1 MAETILP
8 KSAEMSYFYR
18 YLLYES
24 FPSMRI
30 PSAYNPVPF
39 LREHY
44 KIIGSYI
51 FTLFFI
57 GLAIWFIKH
66 EKAELQQVKVLVVTS
81 RWEWI
86 AIGVA
91 LSIAYIFIHGL
102 MYKSSFSAVGTKV
115 SLGDASM
122 LFLKRNFV
130 SVFLPAGGVSS
141 LAFFSGTIE
150 EKGVS
155 KSQINFASS
164 IYGFVG
170 ILSVL
175 VIAIPVFVYAI
186 FQGSIGMGEWFGLI
200 AAFLLIGLVYLFFRS
215 IVKNG
220 RVYRLL
226 LKYIPVIE
234 VYLGDFR
241 NNKIERNSFIH
252 TFLYSML
259 IEVVGIIHIYL
270 AMVALNIPPSL
281 IIATVS
287 YVVAV
292 VFLIISPFLRGLGAV
307 EASMTFMLIRLGYHE
322 AAAVSVTILYRFM
335 EFWIPLLLGALSF
348 LLKINKLLMRIVPA
362 LLILALGIVNIVSVL
377 TPAIHERLVF
387 LKNVL
392 PVSAIAASNYFVLVA
407 GLFLLVTAAFM
418 LKGLRMAWYF
428 AMALC
433 LLSLVGNLTK
443 AIDYEEAVFSL
454 VVIVGLVASR
464 KEYYVK
470 HNSKLRYIGIQTT
483 LLSVAAVILYGVIGF
498 YFLDARHFN
507 VDFSLLESIKYTLE
521 NFVLIESA
529 DLIPMDSFAKGFL
542 YSINISGF
550 LSMAFLFYTLIRPYI
565 MKDSTDEEEYEWAKT
580 QLEKYGNSAM
590 DYFKTYHDK
599 LIYRHPEMEGF
610 VSYRVSGNFAVVLE
624 SPVTAAENLQ
634 AFIRAFDK
642 YCFES
647 GLKSFYYRVP
657 EEALDTFLA
666 CGKKRLY
673 LGQEGVVDLRTF
685 TLDGGNRKSIRNALK
700 KVAEKGFHCQIY
712 TAPVKDGLLQKIKS
726 VSDEWLA
733 DTGREEIVFSQG
745 MFLWE
750 ELKQQ
755 TIITVENNEEK
766 IVAFLNVIPDFAG
779 GEGTYDLIRKTK
791 DAPNGV
797 IDFIL
802 VELFKFLK
810 DTGCTS
816 VNIGFAPL
824 SGLMDPKNLPERSMK
839 FAYEKIKSFS
849 HYKGLRDAKDKFS
862 PEWHNKY
869 LVYDQDYD
877 LIQVPAVLAKVIKP

>member
-1 MAETILP
+1 M
-8 KSAEMSYFYR
+8 
-18 YLLYES
+18 LLFICSENS
-24 FPSMRI
+24 KPIMKLHPS
-30 PSAYNPVPF
+30 YNPVPF

-57 GLAIWFIKH
+57 GLAIWFVKH
-66 EKAELQQVKVLVVTS
+66 ERGELQQVKQLVVTS
-81 RWEWI
+81 QWEWI
-86 AIGVA
+86 VPGIL
-91 LSIAYIFIHGL
+91 LSIVYIFVHGL
-102 MYKSSFSAVGTKV
+102 MYKSSFAAVGSKV
-115 SLGDASM
+115 GLGDATM
-122 LFLKRNFV
+122 LFMKRNFV

-141 LAFFSGTIE
+141 LAFFSTAIE
-150 EKGVS
+150 KKGVS

-200 AAFLLIGLVYLFFRS
+200 AAFVLIGLVYLLFRS
-215 IVKNG
+215 VVNNG
-220 RVYRLL
+220 SVYRLITR
-226 LKYIPVIE
+226 YIPVVE
-234 VYLGDFR
+234 VFLGDFR
-241 NNKIERNSFIH
+241 SNKIERNGFIV
-252 TFLYSML
+252 TFIYSML
-259 IEVVGIIHIYL
+259 IEIVGIVHIYI
-270 AMVALNIPPSL
+270 AMLALNVAPSL
-281 IIATVS
+281 IVATIS

-307 EASMTFMLIRLGYHE
+307 EASMTFMLIRLGYTE
-322 AAAVSVTILYRFM
+322 AAAVSITVLYRFM

-348 LLKINKLLMRIVPA
+348 LLKINKLLMRIIPA

-387 LKNVL
+387 LRDFL

-418 LKGLRMAWYF
+418 LKGLKMAWYF

-433 LLSLVGNLTK
+433 LFSLVGNLTK
-443 AIDYEEAVFSL
+443 AIDYEEATFSL

-483 LLSVAAVILYGVIGF
+483 LLSVVAVILYGTIGF
-498 YFLDARHFN
+498 YFLDAKHFN
-507 VDFSLLESIKYTLE
+507 VDFSLTESIKYTLE

-529 DLIPMDSFAKGFL
+529 NLIPTDSFAKGFL

-550 LSMAFLFYTLIRPYI
+550 LSLAFLFYTLIRPYI
-565 MKDSTDEEEYEWAKT
+565 LKDTTDEEEFIWAKE
-580 QLEKYGNSAM
+580 QLDKYGNSAM

-599 LIYRHPEMEGF
+599 LIYRTTEMEGF

-624 SPVTAAENLQ
+624 TPVTAPENLK
-634 AFIRAFDK
+634 AFIKSFDK

-647 GLKSFYYRVP
+647 GLKSFYYRIP
-657 EEALDTFLA
+657 EESLDTFVA

-673 LGQEGVVDLRTF
+673 LGQEGVVDLTTF

-700 KVAEKGFHCQIY
+700 KVAEKGFSCKIY
-712 TAPVKDGLLQKIKS
+712 TAPVKDGLLQKIQS

-733 DTGREEIVFSQG
+733 DTEREEIVFSQG

-766 IVAFLNVIPDFAG
+766 IVAFLNVIPDYAK
-779 GEGTYDLIRKTK
+779 GEGTYDLIRKTR

-802 VELFKFLK
+802 VELFKHLK
-810 DTGCTS
+810 ETGCTS

-862 PEWHNKY
+862 PVWHNKY

-877 LIQVPAVLAKVIKP
+877 LIQVPAVLSKVIKP

>member
-1 MAETILP
+1 MSLP
-8 KSAEMSYFYR
+8 SS
-18 YLLYES
+18 
-24 FPSMRI
+24 
-30 PSAYNPVPF
+30 YNPVPF

-44 KIIGSYI
+44 KILGSYI

-66 EKAELQQVKVLVVTS
+66 ERAELQQVRQLVYTS
-81 RWEWI
+81 RWDWI
-86 AIGVA
+86 AAGIV
-91 LSIAYIFIHGL
+91 LSVAYIFVHGL
-102 MYKSSFSAVGTKV
+102 MYKSSFAAVGSKV

-141 LAFFSGTIE
+141 LAFFSGNIE
-150 EKGVS
+150 SKGVS

-186 FQGSIGMGEWFGLI
+186 FQGSIGMGEWFGLV
-200 AAFLLIGLVYLFFRS
+200 AAFALIGLVYLLFRS
-215 IVKNG
+215 VISNG
-220 RVYRLL
+220 RIYRTITR
-226 LKYIPVIE
+226 YIPVIE

-241 NNKIERNSFIH
+241 TNKIERNSFIG

-259 IEVVGIIHIYL
+259 IEIIGIVHIYI
-270 AMVALNIPPSL
+270 AMVALNIEPSL
-281 IIATVS
+281 IAATVS

-307 EASMTFMLIRLGYHE
+307 EASMTFMLIRLGYNE
-322 AAAVSVTILYRFM
+322 AEAVSITILYRFM
-335 EFWIPLLLGALSF
+335 EFWIPLMMGALSF
-348 LLKINKLLMRIVPA
+348 LLKINKLLMRIIPA

-387 LKNVL
+387 LKNFL

-418 LKGLRMAWYF
+418 LKGLKMAWYF
-428 AMALC
+428 ALALC
-433 LLSLVGNLTK
+433 LFSLVGNLTK

-454 VVIVGLVASR
+454 VVILGLLASR

-483 LLSVAAVILYGVIGF
+483 LLSVGAIILYGVIGF
-498 YFLDARHFN
+498 YYLDERHFN
-507 VDFSLLESIKYTLE
+507 VDFSLSQSVKYTLE

-529 DLIPMDSFAKGFL
+529 DLVPTDSFAKGFL

-565 MKDSTDEEEYEWAKT
+565 MKDTTEEEEFDWAKA
-580 QLEKYGNSAM
+580 QLEKYGNSSM

-599 LIYRHPEMEGF
+599 LIYSNPDMDGF

-624 SPVTAAENLQ
+624 APVTAPENLK

-657 EEALDTFLA
+657 EEALGTFMA
-666 CGKKRLY
+666 CGKKKLY
-673 LGQEGVVDLRTF
+673 LGQEGVVDLTTF
-685 TLDGGNRKSIRNALK
+685 TLEGGSRKSIRNALK
-700 KVAEKGFHCQIY
+700 KVAEKGYHCNIY

-733 DTGREEIVFSQG
+733 DTEREEIVFSQG

-750 ELKQQ
+750 ELKEQ
-755 TIITVENNEEK
+755 TIITVENTEEK
-766 IVAFLNVIPDFAG
+766 IVAFLNVIPDYAK

-802 VELFKFLK
+802 VELFKYLK
-810 DTGCTS
+810 DSGCTS

-862 PEWHNKY
+862 PVWHNKY

-877 LIQVPAVLAKVIKP
+877 LIQVPAVLSKVIKP

>member
-1 MAETILP
+1 MMKSLP
-8 KSAEMSYFYR
+8 S
-18 YLLYES
+18 
-24 FPSMRI
+24 
-30 PSAYNPVPF
+30 YNPVPF
-39 LREHY
+39 LRENY

-57 GLAIWFIKH
+57 GLAIWFIRH
-66 EKAELQQVKVLVVTS
+66 EQQELQQVKHLVVTS

-86 AIGVA
+86 VPGIL
-91 LSIAYIFIHGL
+91 LSVVYIFIHGL
-102 MYKSSFSAVGTKV
+102 MYKASFAAVGSKV
-115 SLGDASM
+115 SVADASM

-141 LAFFSGTIE
+141 LAFFSGNIE
-150 EKGVS
+150 QKGVS

-186 FQGSIGMGEWFGLI
+186 FQGSIGMGEWFGLL
-200 AAFLLIGLVYLFFRS
+200 AAFILIGLIYLLFRS
-215 IVKNG
+215 VVNNG
-220 RVYRLL
+220 KVYQLITR
-226 LKYIPVIE
+226 YIPV
-234 VYLGDFR
+234 VDVFLGDFR
-241 NNKIERNSFIH
+241 SNKIERNGFVV

-259 IEVVGIIHIYL
+259 IEVIGIVHIYL
-270 AMVALNIPPSL
+270 AMLALNIEPSV
-281 IIATVS
+281 IISTIS

-348 LLKINKLLMRIVPA
+348 LLKINKLLMRIIPA

-377 TPAIHERLVF
+377 TPAIHERLIF
-387 LKNVL
+387 LKNFL

-418 LKGLRMAWYF
+418 LKGLRMAWYL
-428 AMALC
+428 AMTLC
-433 LLSLVGNLTK
+433 LFSLVGNLTK

-483 LLSVAAVILYGVIGF
+483 LLSVAAVLLYGTIGF
-498 YFLDARHFN
+498 YFLDAKHFN
-507 VDFSLLESIKYTLE
+507 VDFSLTQSIKYTLE
-521 NFVLIESA
+521 NFVLIESEN
-529 DLIPMDSFAKGFL
+529 LIPTDSFARGFL

-550 LSMAFLFYTLIRPYI
+550 LSLAFLFYTLIRPYI
-565 MKDSTDEEEYEWAKT
+565 IKDTSDEEELAWAKE
-580 QLEKYGNSAM
+580 QLDQFGNSAM
-590 DYFKTYHDK
+590 DYFKTYQDK
-599 LIYRHPEMEGF
+599 LIYRTPEIEGF

-624 SPVTAAENLQ
+624 NPVTAPENLV
-634 AFIRAFDK
+634 AFIKSFDR

-657 EEALDTFLA
+657 EASLDDFIS

-673 LGQEGVVDLRTF
+673 LGQEGVVDLTTF

-700 KVAEKGFHCQIY
+700 KVAEKGFHCKIY

-726 VSDEWLA
+726 VSDEWLM
-733 DTGREEIVFSQG
+733 DTEREEIVFSQG
-745 MFLWE
+745 LFMWE

-755 TIITVENNEEK
+755 TIITVENAEEK
-766 IVAFLNVIPDFAG
+766 IVAFLNVIPDYAK
-779 GEGTYDLIRKTK
+779 GEGTYDLIRKTQ

-802 VELFKFLK
+802 VELFKYLK
-810 DTGCTS
+810 ETGCTS

-862 PEWHNKY
+862 PVWHNKY
-869 LVYDQDYD
+869 LVYEQDYD
-877 LIQVPAVLAKVIKP
+877 LIQVPAVLSKIIKP